1 MGSTP
6 ISENR
11 MMRFQV
17 SSVGLLLLFVGL
29 AVSADETNARAPKLF
44 FASVSSS
51 SRTTTKTSTLATA
64 SYCYTSTMTDPC
76 GRRKKRFINDDML
89 DHQISPSST
98 GSEPARELVSELQG
112 GVKAASE
119 PRDGRFFLLFTSTST
134 VSVTAT
140 TTATQYTAT
149 LSISVNCVPSD
160 LNMCG

>member
-1 MGSTP
+1 MGSTL

-51 SRTTTKTSTLATA
+51 TTTTTVTSALATA
-64 SYCYTSTMTDPC
+64 SYCYTSTPTDPC

-98 GSEPARELVSELQG
+98 GSEPVRFEALREEVLQHRG
-112 GVKAASE
+112 GVAGLGAWIGQVCASE
-119 PRDGRFFLLFTSTST
+119 CRHVFG
-134 VSVTAT
+134 
-140 TTATQYTAT
+140 
-149 LSISVNCVPSD
+149 
-160 LNMCG
+160 